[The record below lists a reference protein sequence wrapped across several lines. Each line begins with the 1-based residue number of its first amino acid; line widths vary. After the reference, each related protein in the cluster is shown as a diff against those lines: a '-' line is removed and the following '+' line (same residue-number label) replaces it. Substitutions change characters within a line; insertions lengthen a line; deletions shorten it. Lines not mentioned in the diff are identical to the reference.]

1 MDILYG
7 PDLKNGHSH
16 YGKRLVGWSIT
27 DSVNLAKWAK
37 MAISEQIW
45 LKFGMYVLN
54 GPRFEKW

>member
-37 MAISEQIW
+37 MAIFKRIQ
-45 LKFGMYVLN
+45 LKFDIDVPSDPGL
-54 GPRFEKW
+54 GK